1 MKKCLVGLL
10 CLGMAVTATL
20 GQVATLPISESYTAK
35 QDWTALPGWTGVS
48 IGSYADGRA
57 QFNGNNDS
65 LTVNFDAAPGTLT
78 FDLKGNASTTGTA
91 PTQFDVEESANG
103 NSWSPI
109 ASIGEEQLS
118 TSYNTFGPY
127 TLNSDSR
134 FVRWTYVNNT
144 PSTSA

>member
-65 LTVNFDAAPGTLT
+65 LTVNFDAAPGTL
-78 FDLKGNASTTGTA
+78 
-91 PTQFDVEESANG
+91 
-103 NSWSPI
+103 I
-109 ASIGEEQLS
+109 
-118 TSYNTFGPY
+118 
-127 TLNSDSR
+127 
-134 FVRWTYVNNT
+134 
-144 PSTSA
+144 